1 MQIDE
6 REFVVLCERTTG
18 SYYWPVPSYVDP
30 GRETTTEVIRCRD
43 CEHSY
48 IHDMTAMY
56 PDGSRNARY
65 CGRWSYLM
73 QMVDDSDFCSF
84 GDRREDE

>member
-1 MQIDE
+1 MIDE
-6 REFVVLCERTTG
+6 REFVVLCER
-18 SYYWPVPSYVDP
+18 SANNYYWPVPSYVDP
-30 GRETTTEVIRCRD
+30 ERETTTEVVRCRD
-43 CEHSY
+43 CENSY
-48 IHDMTAMY
+48 IDDMTAMY

-65 CGRWSYLM
+65 CGRWSYRM